1 MDPFRALTV
10 LFNPSGSEILRLPCN
25 VTQHGDQGKIETN
38 NSLIDT
44 FHVQMTCFA
53 RLCNIVPKDSSEDE
67 NRH

>member
-10 LFNPSGSEILRLPCN
+10 LFNPLGIEILRLCN

-44 FHVQMTCFA
+44 FHVQMRCFA
-53 RLCNIVPKDSSEDE
+53 RLCSIVPKASSEDE
-67 NRH
+67 KRY